1 MTVND
6 TARFTQPSTVRG
18 CKPQLYEIPTSVEDC
33 GLSTQHEYVSLEVN
47 PFIWSV

>member
-33 GLSTQHEYVSLEVN
+33 GLSTRHEYVSLEVN